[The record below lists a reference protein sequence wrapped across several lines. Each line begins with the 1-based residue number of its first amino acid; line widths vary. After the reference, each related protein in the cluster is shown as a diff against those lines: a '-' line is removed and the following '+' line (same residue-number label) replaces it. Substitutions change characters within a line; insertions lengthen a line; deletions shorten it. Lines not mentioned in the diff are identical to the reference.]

1 MIQQLNFH
9 ITKQNH
15 MKNIIKPL
23 EWLEPQD
30 DDDDYEAPLNSGL
43 GSYFISK
50 TFGQYEPFL
59 GDNGGGGEWNGDYCE
74 TLEEAKDACQK
85 HYEEMI
91 LETLTDEAKA
101 KFGIK

>member
-1 MIQQLNFH
+1 
-9 ITKQNH
+9 

-43 GSYFISK
+43 GSYYICGK
-50 TFGQYEPFL
+50 YQPFL
-59 GDNGGGGEWNGDYCE
+59 GDNCGGGEWNGNYCE
-74 TLEEAKDACQK
+74 TLEEAKAACQQ

-91 LETLTDEAKA
+91 LETLADEAKA
-101 KFGIK
+101 KLGVK